1 MSKNLHQVNVLLIC
15 KHLEPVIYMQFNP
28 NCSFTLDVGLV
39 ILYKKVD
46 LMR

>member
-1 MSKNLHQVNVLLIC
+1 MGKNLHQVNVLLIC
-15 KHLEPVIYMQFNP
+15 KHLEPVIYMQSNP
-28 NCSFTLDVGLV
+28 NCSFTLDAGLV

>member
-15 KHLEPVIYMQFNP
+15 KHLEPVIYVQSNP

-39 ILYKKVD
+39 IPYKKVD